1 MLDGKEV
8 DVETAVAEA
17 RSLRRW
23 TMILFA
29 VAIAIVFAGLLLV
42 FHPSLEAWSWLDR
55 LVVRIEYVVSFGLIG
70 IAGTFSLLD
79 FYIRYSI
86 NEKGKALVFSRREK
100 LAYTMILW
108 LILGTTVISIL
119 W

>member
-42 FHPSLEAWSWLDR
+42 FRADR
-55 LVVRIEYVVSFGLIG
+55 IRCEFRI
-70 IAGTFSLLD
+70 D
-79 FYIRYSI
+79 WH
-86 NEKGKALVFSRREK
+86 SRN
-100 LAYTMILW
+100 I
-108 LILGTTVISIL
+108 
-119 W
+119 